1 MHVSFIKK
9 MITRREKRLCPCSS
23 YVAALLMIFFFT
35 DISLLSQ
42 EVKQIEINANS
53 IEFDSDLGTGAKRL
67 LGNVR
72 FKHEDIYMT
81 CDSAWYFSEENVVE
95 SFSNVHLWQ
104 GDTLDLYGDYLKYS
118 GNNKMANVRENVILI
133 DNENRLTT
141 DYIDHD
147 FENDLAYYLGGGRI
161 INGDNTLVSKQ
172 GYYYTQEKIFFFKDS
187 VTVINPEYTMYSD
200 TLKYNTITEV
210 AYFLGPTDI
219 ISEENYIYCEN
230 GWYDTRDNRSQFN
243 KNAYLQNEGKTL
255 KGDSIYYDRNN
266 GLGKAFHDV
275 ILIDTTENMILQGNV
290 AIYNE
295 KTEYAMLTDSALM
308 VQVDQTDSLFVH
320 ADTLLSVPDTIPDK
334 RLIKAYYR
342 VKFYRTDIQ
351 GKCDSLVYTDI
362 DSIFHFFGEPVLWSE
377 ENQLTAEKI
386 QIYTRNQQLDR
397 LEMINTAFIISLE
410 DSIKYNQIKGRNM
423 TGFIQNNQL
432 YKISVDGN
440 SQTIY
445 YAREE
450 EEDYIGVNKAES
462 SNLEIYFSDNEI
474 RKILFQPNTDG
485 TFYPIDK
492 LSPDESR
499 FEGFRWYEEYRPRNR
514 YDVFRWD

>member
-1 MHVSFIKK
+1 MLIIFMS
-9 MITRREKRLCPCSS
+9 T
-23 YVAALLMIFFFT
+23 ALY
-35 DISLLSQ
+35 SQ
-42 EVKQIEINANS
+42 EVKQIEINANY

-67 LGNVR
+67 LGDVR
-72 FKHEDIYMT
+72 FKHEDVYMT
-81 CDSAWYFSEENVVE
+81 CDSAWYFSEENIVE

-118 GNNKMANVRENVILI
+118 GNTKMANVRENVILI

-172 GYYYTQEKIFFFKDS
+172 GNYYTKEKLFFFKDS
-187 VTVINPEYTMYSD
+187 VTVINPDYTMYSD
-200 TLKYNTITEV
+200 TLKYNTVTEV

-230 GWYDTRDNRSQFN
+230 GWYDTQNNISQFN

-255 KGDSIYYDRNN
+255 KGDSIYYDREL
-266 GLGKAFHDV
+266 GLGKAYHDV
-275 ILIDTTENMILQGNV
+275 VLIDTAENMILQGEI

-308 VQVDQTDSLFVH
+308 IQVDNNDSLFVH
-320 ADTLLSVPDTIPDK
+320 ADTLLSVPDTIPEK
-334 RLIKAYYR
+334 RLIKAFYR

-362 DSIFHFFGEPVLWSE
+362 DSVFHFFGEPVLWSE

-386 QIYTRNQQLDR
+386 EIYTRNQQLDR
-397 LEMINTAFIISLE
+397 LEMINSSFIISLE
-410 DSIKYNQIKGRNM
+410 DSIKFNQIKGRNM
-423 TGFIQNNQL
+423 TGYIRDNQL
-432 YKISVDGN
+432 HRIMVDGN

-445 YAREE
+445 YAREDE
-450 EEDYIGVNKAES
+450 SEDYIGVNKAES
-462 SNLEIYFSDNEI
+462 SNLEIYFSDNDI
-474 RKILFQPNTDG
+474 SKILFQPNTDG
-485 TFYPIDK
+485 TFFPIDK
-492 LSPDESR
+492 LPSAESR
-499 FEGFRWYEEYRPRNR
+499 FEGFRWYEEYRPKNR
-514 YDVFRWD
+514 YDVFRWN